1 MSTDSCWSRERLGI
15 CQKWTFLEA
24 ANEICG
30 WKRGGCSRHK
40 ETWWWSNDVGNAVKE
55 KRKAWK
61 QWKSG
66 GTKEEYL
73 KAKKADKTAVSFAK
87 KKIHRQNSLPLLT
100 ITVIKIA
107 FLKWLKN

>member
-24 ANEICG
+24 A
-30 WKRGGCSRHK
+30 KKLGGG
-40 ETWWWSNDVGNAVKE
+40 NDVGNAVKE